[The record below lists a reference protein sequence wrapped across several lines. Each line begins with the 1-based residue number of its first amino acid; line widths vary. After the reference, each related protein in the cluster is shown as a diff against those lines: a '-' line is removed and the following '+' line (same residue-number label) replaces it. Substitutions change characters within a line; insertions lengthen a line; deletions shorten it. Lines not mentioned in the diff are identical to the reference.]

1 MDKEMAMGKVF
12 LVGAGPGDPGLLT
25 VKGAQCLA
33 EADVVVYDF
42 LANPALL
49 AHASPRAEMIY
60 VGKKGSDH
68 TLAQEDINQLIVDLA
83 RSGKRVVRLKG
94 GDPYIFGRGG
104 EEAEDLADAGLPFE
118 VVPGVT
124 SAIAAPAYA
133 GIPLTHRSFTSNV
146 GFITGHEDP
155 TKPESALDWEKL
167 ATGLGTLVF
176 LMGVKNLP
184 SITSNLIQA
193 GRDPSTPAALIRWGT
208 TVRQVTLV
216 GTLADIADLAR
227 ERGLKPPAILVVGGV
242 VGLREKLGWFERL
255 PLFGR
260 RIMVTRTRAQAS
272 RLTRALADLG
282 AGVIECPTI
291 QPAPPED
298 WGPVDEVLDRLSDFH
313 WLVLTSP
320 NGVDYFRDRLLSRG
334 LDARALAGLKVAAI
348 GPATA
353 DKLQDMGLKAD
364 LVPEEYVAEGLVRAL
379 TATGVSGMNILLAR
393 AQEAREVLP
402 RELSAAGA
410 KVTEVALYRTLPPED
425 LTPEAR
431 EALAQGQVDLV
442 TFTSSSTVTN
452 LMALLGDRVE
462 DFRNQVPAA
471 CIGPITA
478 DTARAAGLNVAAEAE
493 VYTVQGLVESVLDY
507 FAG

>member
-1 MDKEMAMGKVF
+1 MAMGKVY
-12 LVGAGPGDPGLLT
+12 LVGAGPGDPGLIT
-25 VKGAQCLA
+25 VKGARCLA
-33 EADVVVYDF
+33 EAEVVVYDF

-49 AHASPRAEMIY
+49 AHASPQAEMIY

-184 SITSNLIQA
+184 SITSNLIRA
-193 GRDPSTPAALIRWGT
+193 GRESSTPAALIRWGT
-208 TVRQVTLV
+208 TVRQTTLV
-216 GTLADIADLAR
+216 GTLENIADLAR

-242 VGLREKLGWFERL
+242 VGLREKLNWFERL

-272 RLTRALADLG
+272 RLTRFLTELG

-298 WGPVDEVLDRLSDFH
+298 WGPVDEALGRLPDFD

-320 NGVDYFRDRLLSRG
+320 NGVDYFRERLLSHG
-334 LDARALAGLKVAAI
+334 LDARSLAGLKVAAI
-348 GPATA
+348 GPATVE
-353 DKLQDMGLKAD
+353 KLQGLGIKAD
-364 LVPEEYVAEGLVRAL
+364 LMPDEYVAEGLVKAL
-379 TATGVSGMNILLAR
+379 TAQGVSGANILLAR
-393 AQEAREVLP
+393 AAEARDVLP
-402 RELSAAGA
+402 RELAAAGA
-410 KVTEVALYRTLPPED
+410 RVTEAALYQTLTPED
-425 LTPEAR
+425 LTVEAK
-431 EALAQGQVDLV
+431 EALAQGQVDLC

-452 LMALLGDRVE
+452 LMELLGDRGQ
-462 DFRNQVPAA
+462 DFRRQVPAA
-471 CIGPITA
+471 CIGPITG
-478 DTARAAGLNVAAEAE
+478 DTARKAGLNVAAEAS
-493 VYTVQGLVESVLDY
+493 VYTVPGLVDAVLGY
-507 FAG
+507 FA

>member
-1 MDKEMAMGKVF
+1 MGKVF
-12 LVGAGPGDPGLLT
+12 LVGAGPGDPGLIT
-25 VKGAQCLA
+25 VKGAECLA
-33 EADVVVYDF
+33 EAEVVVYDF

-68 TLAQEDINQLIVDLA
+68 TLAQEDINRLIVNLA

-104 EEAEDLADAGLPFE
+104 EEAEDLADAGLAFE

-133 GIPLTHRSFTSNV
+133 GIPLTHRGFTSNV

-155 TKPESALDWEKL
+155 TKPESAVDWSKL

-176 LMGVKNLP
+176 LMGVKNLAN
-184 SITSNLIQA
+184 ITANLIQA
-193 GRDPSTPAALIRWGT
+193 GRAPATPAALIRWGT
-208 TVRQVTLV
+208 TVRQSTLV

-227 ERGLKPPAILVVGGV
+227 ERGLKPPAILVVGEV

-260 RIMVTRTRAQAS
+260 RIMVTRTRSQAS
-272 RLTRALADLG
+272 RLTKALTELG

-291 QPAPPED
+291 QLAPPED
-298 WGPVDEVLDRLSDFH
+298 WGPVDQALDRLSEYG

-320 NGVDYFRDRLLSRG
+320 NGVEYFGERLWSRG
-334 LDARALAGLKVAAI
+334 LDARSLAGLKVAAI
-348 GPATA
+348 GPATSE
-353 DKLQDMGLKAD
+353 KLQGLGIRAD
-364 LVPEEYVAEGLVRAL
+364 LVPEEYVAEGLIKAL
-379 TATGVSGMNILLAR
+379 TAVGVSGVGILLAR
-393 AQEAREVLP
+393 AEEAREVLP
-402 RELSAAGA
+402 RELTAAGA
-410 KVTEVALYRTLPPED
+410 RVTEVALYRTLPPDD
-425 LTPEAR
+425 LTLEAR
-431 EALAQGQVDLV
+431 EALAEGQVDLV

-452 LMALLGDRVE
+452 LMALLGGRAE
-462 DFRNQVPAA
+462 DFRGQVPAA
-471 CIGPITA
+471 CIGPITS
-478 DTARAAGLNVAAEAE
+478 DTARAAGLKVVAEARI
-493 VYTVQGLVESVLDY
+493 YTVPGLVEAVLEY
-507 FAG
+507 FSG